1 MLRAVFMGTPDF
13 AVPVLQTL
21 FENYLLVCA
30 YTQPPRLAGR
40 GQQELKPSPVQK
52 WAEENGVSV
61 RHPTTL
67 KSKEEADFLTALAPD
82 VIVVCA
88 YGLLLPKNILD
99 LPKYGCINVHASLL
113 PRWRGAAPIQ
123 RAIMAGDTQTGISI
137 MQMDTGLDT
146 GAVFAQKIVPILP
159 TTTAG
164 ELHDALA
171 QTGAQ
176 LLKDVLDS
184 LPMPTTPQPQEG
196 MTYAAKLTS
205 EDSHICWDEDA
216 LLVVRRINALN
227 PVPKAYCMHGK
238 ERINVLQADYVDL
251 KTDKAPGTVL
261 DKDLT
266 VACGQGTC
274 VRLKL
279 LQRAGRHVLSTSE
292 FVRGYKIS
300 AGDVLS

>member
-21 FENYLLVCA
+21 FENYQLVCA

-99 LPKYGCINVHASLL
+99 LPRYGCINVHASLL

-176 LLKDVLDS
+176 LLKDVLDA
-184 LPMPTTPQPQEG
+184 LPMPTTPQAQEG
-196 MTYAAKLTS
+196 MTYAAKLS
-205 EDSHICWDEDA
+205 PDDARIRWDEEA
-216 LLVVRRINALN
+216 AAIVRRVNALN
-227 PVPKAYCMHGK
+227 PVPKAYCLHG
-238 ERINVLQADYVDL
+238 EQRINVLQAEVVSQS
-251 KTDKAPGTVL
+251 TDKAPGTVL

-279 LQRAGRHVLSTSE
+279 LQRAGRHILPADE
-292 FVRGYKIS
+292 FLRGYIL
-300 AGDVLS
+300 AVGDVLL